1 MSTLSLNT
9 ATMAG
14 TQSASAAA
22 TATTQGQ
29 VASGVGTVVKGL
41 SKVHE
46 RLSAQ
51 LQTASTSI
59 SQLGQYKA
67 TLSALS
73 GVAGALAGVGSGAA
87 SADVV
92 KKAEAFVSAF
102 NAAVLQAK
110 GSGDGA
116 GQTEASQ
123 ALAESRRALTS
134 TDASRSQLNKLGF
147 ARQADGTLKLDAAA
161 LKKALGADAAGAT
174 GTLAQL
180 GKATAKRAEAEL
192 AGDGRISLAVKKASD
207 RSHVLKQQ
215 QSALANV
222 AAQTLQPQTTGGS
235 WVAKQALKTYASV

>member
-9 ATMAG
+9 ATTAG

-22 TATTQGQ
+22 TAATQGQ
-29 VASGVGTVVKGL
+29 AASGGVAKGL
-41 SKVHE
+41 SKAHE

-67 TLSALS
+67 TVSTLS
-73 GVAGALAGVGSGAA
+73 GVAGALAGVGSGTS

-92 KKAEAFVSAF
+92 KQSEAFVAAF

-110 GSGDGA
+110 GSGGGA

-123 ALAESRRALTS
+123 ALADSKRALTS

-147 ARQADGTLKLDAAA
+147 ARQADGTLKLDATA
-161 LKKALGADAAGAT
+161 LKKALSADASGSL

-207 RSHVLKQQ
+207 RSQVLKQQ
-215 QSALANV
+215 QSALVNV
-222 AAQTLQPQTTGGS
+222 ATQTLQPQTTGGS